1 MNISPR
7 PFIVPTSVFVVFPGS
22 KKATGVPLK
31 DLDAGELSVM
41 CDIFRKSIFDGA
53 SKADPSKQNVVR

>member
-7 PFIVPTSVFVVFPGS
+7 AFVVPTSVFVVFPGS

-31 DLDAGELSVM
+31 DLDASELSDM
-41 CDIFRKSIFDGA
+41 CNAFRKSVFANAGKPDTNTPVA
-53 SKADPSKQNVVR
+53 R